1 MPKLG
6 ALAIAKAHPLVFGA
20 VLAVAIGI
28 VVYQLVKPKKQK
40 KLKYSNSSGGP
51 DDDSGD
57 DGSPRQ
63 SEMLFYD
70 PETKS
75 ITNTAPRSNAT
86 DNNLRKRHGS
96 RNSSSNNKK
105 SPSEASPEKKEVV
118 TKEIQPEK
126 KGAQPEKK
134 EAQAEKKET
143 QPEKKEAISKEV
155 QTESIDD
162 NHNNDNTKLLP
173 DKNIDSA
180 MSVDEKVNKYFL
192 KNISDADSVNSN
204 DKSDSTSSYVKP
216 ARECECNCESCSTDS
231 NDESNSTNSIVKP
244 AQKCCG
250 LHSAENCDLSDSDSS
265 LSSWSN
271 ISPTEVNKMSK
282 TKESRPPSA
291 CSVASIDS
299 ESSSFTVL
307 SKDSELC
314 RGCEENPVNTYT
326 LPCNHRYMCSD
337 CAPRIFRLFK
347 RCKVC
352 RARIERIVV
361 EE

>member
-28 VVYQLVKPKKQK
+28 VVYQLVKPKK
-40 KLKYSNSSGGP
+40 LKYSNSSGGP
-51 DDDSGD
+51 HHDGGD

-63 SEMLFYD
+63 TEMYYYD
-70 PETKS
+70 RETKS
-75 ITNTAPRSNAT
+75 ITDAAPRPNAS
-86 DNNLRKRHGS
+86 DNNLRKRHGAP
-96 RNSSSNNKK
+96 NSSSNTNKNH
-105 SPSEASPEKKEVV
+105 SEASPEKKETV
-118 TKEIQPEK
+118 TKEIQPV
-126 KGAQPEKK
+126 KK
-134 EAQAEKKET
+134 EAVS
-143 QPEKKEAISKEV
+143 KEAQSQFKEKEAVSKEV
-155 QTESIDD
+155 QTESVD
-162 NHNNDNTKLLP
+162 NNQNDVNRKVLP

-192 KNISDADSVNSN
+192 KNISDAESVDSN
-204 DKSDSTSSYVKP
+204 DKSDSTNSIAKPVKK
-216 ARECECNCESCSTDS
+216 CCCNCESHSTDS
-231 NDESNSTNSIVKP
+231 DDESNSTNSIVKP
-244 AQKCCG
+244 AQKCCEF
-250 LHSAENCDLSDSDSS
+250 HSAENCGTSSSDSDSS

-271 ISPTEVNKMSK
+271 ISSTDVKKMSK
-282 TKESRPPSA
+282 KKASRPP
-291 CSVASIDS
+291 SVASIDS

-307 SKDSELC
+307 SRDSELC
-314 RGCEENPVNTYT
+314 RGCEQNPVNTHT
-326 LPCNHRYMCSD
+326 QPCNHRYMCSD

>member
-51 DDDSGD
+51 DHGGGD

-63 SEMLFYD
+63 SEFYYYD
-70 PETKS
+70 RETKS
-75 ITNTAPRSNAT
+75 ITNAAPRPNAS
-86 DNNLRKRHGS
+86 DNNLRKRNVAP
-96 RNSSSNNKK
+96 NSSSNTDKNQ
-105 SPSEASPEKKEVV
+105 SEAL
-118 TKEIQPEK
+118 
-126 KGAQPEKK
+126 PEKK
-134 EAQAEKKET
+134 EAVSEEAP
-143 QPEKKEAISKEV
+143 PEKKAVSKEV
-155 QTESIDD
+155 QTESIDNNQNID
-162 NHNNDNTKLLP
+162 NRKVLP

-180 MSVDEKVNKYFL
+180 MSVDEKVKEYFL
-192 KNISDADSVNSN
+192 KNISDADS
-204 DKSDSTSSYVKP
+204 
-216 ARECECNCESCSTDS
+216 TDS
-231 NDESNSTNSIVKP
+231 NDESDSTGSISKPVKKCCCNCESHSTDSSDESDSTNSFVKP
-244 AQKCCG
+244 VQKCCNCES
-250 LHSAENCDLSDSDSS
+250 HSAGNCSTSS
-265 LSSWSN
+265 SNSSTSSWSN
-271 ISPTEVNKMSK
+271 ISSTDVDNMNK
-282 TKESRPPSA
+282 TKASRAPSV

-307 SKDSELC
+307 SRDSELC
-314 RGCEENPVNTYT
+314 KGCEQNPVNTHT
-326 LPCNHRYMCSD
+326 QPCNHRYMCSD

-352 RARIERIVV
+352 RARIERIVI

>member
-51 DDDSGD
+51 HDDDSGD
-57 DGSPRQ
+57 DGTPRQ

-75 ITNTAPRSNAT
+75 ITNTAPRSNAS

-96 RNSSSNNKK
+96 RNSLSNNKK

-126 KGAQPEKK
+126 KGAQAEKK
-134 EAQAEKKET
+134 EA
-143 QPEKKEAISKEV
+143 QPEKKEAVSKEV
-155 QTESIDD
+155 QTESVDD
-162 NHNNDNTKLLP
+162 NHNNDNTKVLP

-192 KNISDADSVNSN
+192 KNISDGDSDDSN
-204 DKSDSTSSYVKP
+204 VKP
-216 ARECECNCESCSTDS
+216 SQKCYCNCESHSTDS
-231 NDESNSTNSIVKP
+231 DDEANSTNSIVKP

-250 LHSAENCDLSDSDSS
+250 LHSAENGDLSDSDSS

-282 TKESRPPSA
+282 TKASRPPSA

-307 SKDSELC
+307 SKDSKLC